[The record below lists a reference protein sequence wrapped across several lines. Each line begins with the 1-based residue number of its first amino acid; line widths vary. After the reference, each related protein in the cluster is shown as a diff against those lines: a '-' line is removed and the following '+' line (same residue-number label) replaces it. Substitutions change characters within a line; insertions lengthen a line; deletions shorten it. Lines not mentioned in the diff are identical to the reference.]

1 MTKFHRMDLR
11 HVLTFCVIC
20 IMSSRGSPA
29 SLCHNHCITAGWS
42 AGLAQLW
49 PALPQPAGA
58 GQPQTACQSKLAASD
73 AAAQREVV
81 HTVVLTTVSQ
91 PISRPM
97 SNCHID
103 HGCSCLREQLQR
115 TSLACSPPADPPPIR
130 LWSSSE
136 RIDLIS
142 TICLPPWGRSSYATA
157 GNLCSASTRRPPWA
171 W

>member
-1 MTKFHRMDLR
+1 MTKFHRMGLR
-11 HVLTFCVIC
+11 HVLTVCVIC

-29 SLCHNHCITAGWS
+29 SLCLSWLVRRVGT
-42 AGLAQLW
+42 QLW

-91 PISRPM
+91 PMRRPM

-115 TSLACSPPADPPPIR
+115 TSLACSPPADPPPIG

-142 TICLPPWGRSSYATA
+142 TICLPAWGRSSHATA